1 MTGALLLRGMI
12 VGVAAGIFAYV
23 FAVIFGEPQLDLA
36 IAFEAAVN
44 SGTEVVQPVISRET
58 QAGLGLAT
66 GLVGYG
72 AAIGGIFALI
82 FALTYGRLCSLPA
95 RGMSALLG
103 LAAFVSTALVP
114 QLKYP
119 ANPPAVGIEETIA
132 ARTTL
137 FFLMLVLSV
146 ICMVAT
152 ALIARR
158 LWRERGG
165 WSASLIAGAVFVALT
180 TVSFLALPSV
190 TEMPEGFDPTVIW
203 NFRISTLGI
212 HLVLWL
218 VIGLGFGTWAGRLLE
233 GPQIRR
239 PASV

>member
-12 VGVAAGIFAYV
+12 VGVAAGLCAYV
-23 FAVIFGEPQLDLA
+23 FASIFGEPQMDLA
-36 IAFEAAVN
+36 IAFEAAA
-44 SGTEVVQPVISRET
+44 SSDTDADMPVISRET
-58 QAGLGLAT
+58 QAGLGLAI
-66 GLVGYG
+66 GLGAYG
-72 AAIGGIFALI
+72 AAIGGIFALV
-82 FALTYGRLCSLPA
+82 FALTYGRLCTLAA
-95 RGMSALLG
+95 RGLSALLG
-103 LAAFVSTALVP
+103 VAAFVSTALVP

-119 ANPPAVGIEETIA
+119 ANPPPVGLEETIA

-146 ICMVAT
+146 ICMVLT

-158 LWRERGG
+158 LWSERGS
-165 WSASLIAGAVFVALT
+165 WSASMIAGAFFVALT
-180 TVSFLALPSV
+180 TVSFMALPSV

-212 HLVLWL
+212 HLILWV
-218 VIGLGFGTWAGRLLE
+218 VIGLGFGAWTDRLLE

-239 PASV
+239 PAVV